1 MKKLGM
7 ADLIHPLTLD
17 AFMTRYWQKKP
28 YVGHGSPQRFA
39 EIAAIPELA
48 SIEAL
53 LEAWR
58 GDADAWAP
66 RDTKNPLINASA
78 RQLPAF
84 YESGYTL
91 YLSKVEDHVPALEP
105 IARKLERDLGLRQD
119 DVYFEAFI
127 SKGTGSGFHFD
138 PNVTINIQLI
148 GSKQWCVA
156 ENKHLVNPHVG
167 WSAGAEVNQHMQR
180 YARQPFP
187 TRMPPNCRRFEA
199 KPGTLVY
206 LHPGYWHC
214 TLNHEPSLSLL
225 FTINPPSWTDL
236 LMDEIRDLMLKHDA
250 GRELAFGL
258 ASTSG
263 HEQKRQRL
271 QDLIDAAGEAVAQL
285 SADDLLADWGGT
297 LTASFERNPQIA
309 CRVDVGRGG
318 QDDVLV
324 IQSGRKQE
332 RSVLAPDAR
341 QVLKWVSARK
351 RSFHGHQAA
360 EATTAVATTRVAEI
374 LEQFADAGLI
384 VREGSS
390 A

>member
-7 ADLIHPLTLD
+7 ADLIHPLALD
-17 AFMTRYWQKKP
+17 TFMTRYWQKKP
-28 YVGHGSPQRFA
+28 YIGHGSPQRFA

-48 SIEAL
+48 SIDAL

-66 RDTKNPLINASA
+66 RDTKHPLINATA
-78 RQLPAF
+78 KQLPAF

-105 IARKLERDLGLRQD
+105 IARKLERDLGLREE

-127 SKGTGSGFHFD
+127 SQGTGSGFHFD

-167 WSAGAEVNQHMQR
+167 WSSGTTVNEHMQR

-187 TRMPPNCRRFEA
+187 TRMPPGCKRFEA
-199 KPGTLVY
+199 RPGTLVY

-236 LMDEIRDLMLKHDA
+236 LMDEIKDLMLKHDA

-258 ASTSG
+258 GSTAG
-263 HEQKRQRL
+263 HEQKLERL
-271 QDLIDAAGEAVAQL
+271 QHLIDAAGEAVAQL
-285 SADDLLADWGGT
+285 SATALLADWGGA
-297 LTASFERNPQIA
+297 LTASFERNPQVEFRI
-309 CRVDVGRGG
+309 DDGVGGN
-318 QDDVLV
+318 DDVLV
-324 IQSGRKQE
+324 VKAGRKQK
-332 RSVLAPDAR
+332 RSLLTQDAW
-341 QVLKWVSARK
+341 QVLKWIGARK
-351 RSFHGHQAA
+351 KSFHGHQVAA
-360 EATTAVATTRVAEI
+360 AIGTVPTARVAEI
-374 LEQFADAGLI
+374 LGEFVETGLI
-384 VREGSS
+384 LRNGSL
-390 A
+390 

>member
-1 MKKLGM
+1 MKKLGL
-7 ADLIHPLTLD
+7 ADLIHPLAVDT
-17 AFMTRYWQKKP
+17 FMARYWQKKP
-28 YVGHGSPQRFA
+28 YIGHGSPQRFA
-39 EIAAIPELA
+39 DIAAIPELS
-48 SIEAL
+48 SIDAL

-66 RDTKNPLINASA
+66 RDTKNPLINATA

-105 IARKLERDLGLRQD
+105 IARALERDLGLRQD

-127 SKGTGSGFHFD
+127 SQGTGSTFHFD

-148 GSKQWCVA
+148 GSKQWSVA
-156 ENKHLVNPHVG
+156 ANQHVVNPHVG
-167 WSAGAEVNQHMQR
+167 WSSGAAVNEHMQR

-187 TRMPPNCRRFEA
+187 TRMPSSCKSFEA

-236 LMDEIRDLMLKHDA
+236 LMEEIKERMLKHDA

-258 ASTSG
+258 GSTLG
-263 HEQKRQRL
+263 QEEKRQRL
-271 QDLIDAAGEAVAQL
+271 QSLIDATGEAVATL
-285 SADDLLADWGGT
+285 SATTLLADWGGT
-297 LTASFERNPQIA
+297 FTAAFERNPQIEFEIDSS
-309 CRVDVGRGG
+309 RN
-318 QDDVLV
+318 DDMLV
-324 IQSGRKQE
+324 MKAGRKRE
-332 RSVLAPDAR
+332 RSILAPDAR
-341 QVLKWVSARK
+341 QVLQWISARK
-351 RSFHGHQAA
+351 KPFHGHHAVQALG
-360 EATTAVATTRVAEI
+360 AVATARIGEI
-374 LEQFADAGLI
+374 LEEFAEIGLI
-384 VREGSS
+384 LRKNNY
-390 A
+390 

>member
-7 ADLIHPLTLD
+7 ADLIHPLALD
-17 AFMTRYWQKKP
+17 TFMARYWQKKP
-28 YVGHGSPQRFA
+28 YIGHGSPQRFA

-48 SIEAL
+48 SIDAL

-66 RDTKNPLINASA
+66 RDTKNPLINATA
-78 RQLPAF
+78 KQLPAF

-91 YLSKVEDHVPALEP
+91 YLSKVEEHVPALEP
-105 IARKLERDLGLRQD
+105 IARKLERDLGLREE

-127 SKGTGSGFHFD
+127 SQGTGSGFHFD

-167 WSAGAEVNQHMQR
+167 WSAGTTVNEHMKR

-187 TRMPPNCRRFEA
+187 TRMPPGCKRFEA
-199 KPGTLVY
+199 RPGTLVY

-236 LMDEIRDLMLKHDA
+236 LMNEIRDLMLKHDA

-258 ASTSG
+258 GSTAD

-271 QDLIDAAGEAVAQL
+271 QHLIDAAGEAVSEL
-285 SADDLLADWGGT
+285 SASALLADWGGA

-309 CRVDVGRGG
+309 FHIDGG
-318 QDDVLV
+318 VAGDDDVLV
-324 IQSGRKQE
+324 VKTGRKHE
-332 RSVLAPDAR
+332 RSVLAKDAW
-341 QVLKWVSARK
+341 QVLKWIGARK
-351 RSFHGHQAA
+351 KSFHGHQVA
-360 EATTAVATTRVAEI
+360 EATGAVPVARVAEI
-374 LEQFADAGLI
+374 LEEFVETGLI
-384 VREGSS
+384 LRNGGL
-390 A
+390 